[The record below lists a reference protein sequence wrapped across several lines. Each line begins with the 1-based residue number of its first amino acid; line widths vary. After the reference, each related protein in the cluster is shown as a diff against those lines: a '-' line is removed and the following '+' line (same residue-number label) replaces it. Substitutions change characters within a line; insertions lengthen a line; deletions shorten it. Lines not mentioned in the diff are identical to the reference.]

1 MTATLSVD
9 HEVTGAKA
17 TRPRERD
24 LVRNRLALGYPFLL
38 PALAFYVFVIVYPT
52 LAGAW
57 YAFTDW
63 SAGDDDP
70 AFVGLRNFVDLLHT
84 IEARA
89 ALLHTVIIAI
99 SCTVLQTVIG
109 LALAVILNTKLASR
123 NVLRT
128 LFFVPALLPAVIIAF
143 LWQYILTPAGPLNE
157 LLRGIG
163 LGALAGNWL
172 GDQDLALASVI
183 GVIIWQNAGLSMV
196 IYLAGLQGIPAELY
210 EAAALDGASAA
221 KRLRHITLPQLMPA
235 TTIVM
240 SLTLISSLKLFDQVF
255 VMTGG
260 GPGYA
265 TQNLSVIMYKQAFV
279 SGQYGS
285 SAAIALV
292 LAMIVFAFAILQL
305 KALGRLEDR

>member
-1 MTATLSVD
+1 VTAAVSVRRSSGRA
-9 HEVTGAKA
+9 VR
-17 TRPRERD
+17 TRDRSR
-24 LVRNRLALGYPFLL
+24 VRNRLALGYPFLI
-38 PALAFYVFVIVYPT
+38 PALIFYLVVIIYPT
-52 LAGAW
+52 VAGGY

-63 SAGDDDP
+63 SAGGEN
-70 AFVGLRNFVDLLHT
+70 ANFVGVQNFVALLHQ

-89 ALLHTVIIAI
+89 ALANTVIIALA
-99 SCTVLQTVIG
+99 CTILQTVIG
-109 LALAVILNTKLASR
+109 LALAVILNTKLATR

-128 LFFVPALLPAVIIAF
+128 LFFVPALLPSVIIAF
-143 LWQYILTPAGPLNE
+143 LWQYILTPVGPLNQ

-163 LGALAGNWL
+163 LEALAGNWL

-183 GVIIWQNAGLSMV
+183 GVIIWQNAGLTMV

-210 EAAALDGASAA
+210 EAAELDGASAWR
-221 KRLRHITLPQLMPA
+221 RLLHITLPQLMPA
-235 TTIVM
+235 TTIAM

-279 SGQYGS
+279 SGEYGS

-292 LAMIVFAFAILQL
+292 LCMIVFAFAILQL
-305 KALGRLEDR
+305 KALGKLEDR